1 MRFKVPQNVQ
11 REDQII
17 GPMTLRQLI
26 ILMITG
32 GTSYVMYTQLN
43 ELYYL
48 NQLQQMLIW
57 VPLAIGAA
65 FAFIKIQGIGLFSF
79 ILLALEQ
86 NIFLPKRRFWQT
98 NASSYVSM
106 TQGAKK
112 KKEETVETTETSK
125 FSQQKVKNLAAL
137 LDGESPEAHRMH

>member
-1 MRFKVPQNVQ
+1 MPQNVQ

-17 GPMTLRQLI
+17 GPLTLRQLI
-26 ILMITG
+26 IVMVTG

-57 VPLAIGAA
+57 VPLAIGVA

-86 NIFLPKRRFWQT
+86 NVFLPKRRFWQN
-98 NASSYVSM
+98 NASGYVSM
-106 TQGAKK
+106 TQSTAKE
-112 KKEETVETTETSK
+112 KEVKAVAPEASK

-137 LDGESPEAHRMH
+137 LDGETPQAHPIN